1 MKHRIV
7 FDASSHEQDSPSL
20 NDVLEIGPNLL
31 PEILATLLYEAT
43 GFDSEKATIWSDST
57 VVLGWIRKNPNKWKT
72 FVCNRVTEIH
82 QYTTPNQWRHCPGEQ
97 NPADHLTRGLTE
109 DELRSLETW
118 WCGPDWLTRTEDCW
132 PQDTTAK
139 NTQLPEAK
147 RTIQVNVINID
158 EPLLDVFRF
167 SSYWKLLH
175 VTAWILRF
183 VTALKTKAKFP
194 NTLAGADLQTARTY
208 WIKRVQKERFSTELS
223 ALERGEQLPGSSKIA
238 RYIPFL
244 NDGIIRLG
252 GRLQCAQLSYEQRHP
267 AILDGDHQFTRL
279 LIKQTHIR
287 LHHLGVRI
295 VLHLGVQIVL
305 SELREEFCILRARQ
319 IIKKVIHSC
328 LPCKIARST
337 RLEETEA
344 PLPLDRVKLTKP
356 FSVKGVEFAGPLYIR
371 SGNTIKK
378 SYIALF
384 TCTTTPALYLEF
396 FTDTVCLQTSFLWLC
411 RDLRAGAEYHI
422 QCIPIMHRRSSQPIR
437 N

>member
-1 MKHRIV
+1 MDI
-7 FDASSHEQDSPSL
+7 
-20 NDVLEIGPNLL
+20 
-31 PEILATLLYEAT
+31 
-43 GFDSEKATIWSDST
+43 
-57 VVLGWIRKNPNKWKT
+57 
-72 FVCNRVTEIH
+72 
-82 QYTTPNQWRHCPGEQ
+82 
-97 NPADHLTRGLTE
+97 
-109 DELRSLETW
+109 
-118 WCGPDWLTRTEDCW
+118 
-132 PQDTTAK
+132 
-139 NTQLPEAK
+139 
-147 RTIQVNVINID
+147 
-158 EPLLDVFRF
+158 
-167 SSYWKLLH
+167 
-175 VTAWILRF
+175 RF

-194 NTLAGADLQTARTY
+194 NTLVAADLQAARTY
-208 WIKRVQKERFSTELS
+208 WIKRVQKQRFSTEVT
-223 ALERGEQLPGSSKIA
+223 ALDRGEQLPGSSKIA
-238 RYIPFL
+238 HYNPFL
-244 NDGIIRLG
+244 NDSIMRLG

-267 AILDGDHQFTRL
+267 AILDEYHQFTRL

-295 VLHLGVQIVL
+295 VLG
-305 SELREEFCILRARQ
+305 ELRKEFWILLARQ
-319 IIKKVIHSC
+319 IIKQVIHSC
-328 LPCKIARST
+328 LPCKTACST

-411 RDLRAGAEYHI
+411 RDLRAGAEYHT